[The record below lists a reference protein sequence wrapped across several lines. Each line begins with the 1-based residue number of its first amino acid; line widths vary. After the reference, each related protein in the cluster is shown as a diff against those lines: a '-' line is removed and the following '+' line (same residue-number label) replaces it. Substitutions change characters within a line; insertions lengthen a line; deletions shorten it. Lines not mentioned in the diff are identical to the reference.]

1 MQLPRIVVR
10 RTLLA
15 TERVSSTVSLF
26 WTTAATYVFAL
37 GPHGHFSRSVS
48 SSASSRSGPGPGPGP
63 VLLSSPLRLLSVS
76 SPLTSPSTLLTYLSP
91 NNF

>member
-15 TERVSSTVSLF
+15 TERVSSTVSLL

-48 SSASSRSGPGPGPGP
+48 SSASSRSGPGPGP
-63 VLLSSPLRLLSVS
+63 VLLPSPLRLLSVS